1 MITHESIMAISKS
14 DITEAARTLSKDDIS
29 QLVDWLSLK
38 DDKLR
43 YQALL
48 LLQSRSAYYNEVYT
62 YWDIFR
68 EKLKSDNSYQRSIG
82 IMLIAENARWDTQNL
97 MEEAIYEY
105 LKCLNDEKPITVRQC
120 IQSLA
125 KIIIYKPELS
135 SIIADKLVELDLTDI
150 KVTMRKLILIDILE
164 VLLIIRKNL
173 KSDKLEGYIA
183 SALSGDILDNKSKKQ
198 LGLEVQ
204 K

>member
-1 MITHESIMAISKS
+1 MAISKS
-14 DITEAARTLSKDDIS
+14 DINEAARTLSKDDIS

-38 DDKLR
+38 DDKIR

-48 LLQSRSAYYNEVYT
+48 LLQSRSAYNDDVYT

-68 EKLKSDNSYQRSIG
+68 EKLNSDNSYQRSIG
-82 IMLIAENARWDTQNL
+82 LMLIADNARWDTQNR
-97 MEEAIYEY
+97 MEEAIYDY

-120 IQSLA
+120 IRSLV
-125 KIIIYKPELS
+125 KIINNKPELIG
-135 SIIADKLVELDLTDI
+135 IIADKLVELDLTYI
-150 KVTMRKLILIDILE
+150 KETMRKSILLDILE